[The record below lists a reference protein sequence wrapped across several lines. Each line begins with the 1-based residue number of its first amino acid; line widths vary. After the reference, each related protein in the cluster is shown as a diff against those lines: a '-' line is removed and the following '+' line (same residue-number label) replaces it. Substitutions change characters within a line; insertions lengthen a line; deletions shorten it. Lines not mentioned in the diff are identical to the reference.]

1 MKRFLLSLIAG
12 GLVFTSMVAENPKRE
27 FRGAWMHTVFQGQYA
42 KQSTTENKAYLMDQ
56 LDKLQ
61 AAGVNAIVFQV
72 RPQADA
78 FYNSNFEPWS
88 RFLSGTAGVAPSPA
102 WDPLQ
107 FMIEQSHARGMELHA
122 WLNPYR
128 VTTSK
133 GEKLPKDH
141 IYYKH
146 PERFVEYDG
155 KKYFDPGVPENREF
169 IENVVKD
176 IITKYDVDAIHMD
189 DYFYPYPVAG
199 VDFPDGK
206 SFAKNNPNGL
216 SRGDWRRENVNLLI
230 KEIHES
236 IETYKPWVRFGISP
250 FGIWRN
256 KAKDPRGSES
266 NGLQNYDELYADV
279 ILWTEQG
286 WVDYM
291 VPQLYWALDHPRA
304 ASLPLAYW
312 WNDYANNR
320 HMYIGQSV
328 NQIMDTPDIAPSKDK
343 NELAH
348 KIGLTRELPNLHG
361 SCWWPGYSITNNYKR
376 VADSLA
382 NNQQSTIAL
391 IPVSTWI
398 DNTPPAEVVDLN
410 GRKNDNEVSISWSAP
425 ATDDKMQEARFYVVY
440 KFTDGAE
447 IDLENSAAIVS
458 LSDKTEFR
466 EIATNKS
473 KATYVITVL
482 DRLNNESAMGRAIEL

>member
-1 MKRFLLSLIAG
+1 M
-12 GLVFTSMVAENPKRE
+12 
-27 FRGAWMHTVFQGQYA
+27 
-42 KQSTTENKAYLMDQ
+42 
-56 LDKLQ
+56 
-61 AAGVNAIVFQV
+61 
-72 RPQADA
+72 
-78 FYNSNFEPWS
+78 
-88 RFLSGTAGVAPSPA
+88 
-102 WDPLQ
+102 
-107 FMIEQSHARGMELHA
+107 
-122 WLNPYR
+122 
-128 VTTSK
+128 
-133 GEKLPKDH
+133 
-141 IYYKH
+141 
-146 PERFVEYDG
+146 
-155 KKYFDPGVPENREF
+155 
-169 IENVVKD
+169 
-176 IITKYDVDAIHMD
+176 
-189 DYFYPYPVAG
+189 
-199 VDFPDGK
+199 
-206 SFAKNNPNGL
+206 
-216 SRGDWRRENVNLLI
+216 
-230 KEIHES
+230 
-236 IETYKPWVRFGISP
+236 
-250 FGIWRN
+250 
-256 KAKDPRGSES
+256 
-266 NGLQNYDELYADV
+266 QNYDELYADV